1 MAFNYVFF
9 QNLWNGMYLRWIIDP
24 NPESVAREKISEI
37 IERNKSAKS
46 HVLQLR
52 RKLQELE
59 AEAEKLG
66 ITLY

>member
-1 MAFNYVFF
+1 
-9 QNLWNGMYLRWIIDP
+9 MYLRWIIDP